1 MVNRSIAVLFR
12 LGAAAAVVVGT
23 TALLQV
29 GGSIPTGANPVN
41 HSPYGWGNNVFGD
54 LGVGSPDN
62 NTGPDT
68 CGALQPCSWA
78 PVQMSLPPGVTG
90 TASAAGQDM
99 SYAIGSDGNLFASGE
114 NEVGQ
119 LGDGTITGPDE
130 CTEPLRL
137 PNEPCSTVP
146 VQVSL
151 PSGVTPTAI
160 AAGYES
166 GYVIGSDSHLYA
178 WGANSAGELGDG
190 TTTDA
195 DAPVQVLLPTGVT
208 AKAIAGGNSTAYA
221 IGSNGKLYAWGDNND
236 GQLGNGTTTSSD
248 TPVQVS
254 LPTGVTAAAITG
266 GYYSGYAV
274 GSDGKLYSW
283 GDNTYGELGNGT
295 TSSSDTPVQVSLP
308 TGVTATAIAGGSYT
322 GYAIGSDGKLYA
334 WGFNGDGEL
343 GDGSTTGPDICD
355 NVNPCSTAPVEVSL
369 PTGVTAT
376 AIAGGLQD
384 GYAIGSDGKL
394 YAWGDNSFAELGD
407 GTDSGAE
414 CADGVGLCSTAPVLV
429 LLSSGTTPLALGSMT
444 SSQSA
449 FAIVAVEPP
458 SAPSITSA
466 TNDIAAQGSPFTF
479 TVRTT
484 GSPTPA
490 ITVAS
495 GSNLPS
501 GVTLTDNGDGTAT
514 LTGNHAVAPGVYTF
528 TFQAANGVRPD
539 ATQLFTLTVR
549 QLPTTRI
556 LIPRTGASLSG
567 LTLLDASAKN
577 ASSVEIR
584 LFGGIYGYSGPV
596 ICNAR
601 ATFFGWLCLWNTA
614 SVPNGSYV
622 LVSEALNSAGSTF
635 GSGVSVTVGNA
646 VSVADLAGSFPG
658 TVSFTLG
665 TGGCDFLEQVFDATY
680 PGSSAVGSV
689 TLHLDG
695 CVPAEPPFTYTGT
708 FTVTTSVGTLAGNA
722 AGTDSN
728 LAGPPP
734 YFSDLTLTVLSGT
747 GGFAGTTGTTG
758 VSMQTSGGANPA
770 LVTGSVTVP

>member
-1 MVNRSIAVLFR
+1 MVNRSIASLFR
-12 LGAAAAVVVGT
+12 LGAAATLVVLGT

-29 GGSIPTGANPVN
+29 GGAKPAGAIPANHFV
-41 HSPYGWGNNVFGD
+41 YGWGNNIFGD
-54 LGVGSPDN
+54 LGVGTPDN

-68 CGALQPCSWA
+68 CGPFQPCSWT
-78 PVQMSLPPGVTG
+78 PVQMSLLTGVTG
-90 TASAAGQDM
+90 IATATGQDM
-99 SYAIGSDGNLFASGE
+99 SYAIGSNGNLYASGE
-114 NEVGQ
+114 NDVGQ
-119 LGDGTITGPDE
+119 LGDGTDAGPDV
-130 CTEPLRL
+130 CTQPLEFS
-137 PNEPCSTVP
+137 NEPCSTVP
-146 VQVSL
+146 VRVSL

-166 GYVIGSDSHLYA
+166 GYAIGSDSDLYA
-178 WGANSAGELGDG
+178 WGANSDGELGDG
-190 TTTDA
+190 TTTSS
-195 DAPVQVLLPTGVT
+195 DAPVQVSLPSGVT
-208 AKAIAGGNSTAYA
+208 ARAIASGNSTAYA
-221 IGSNGKLYAWGDNND
+221 IGSDGKLYAWGVNSN
-236 GQLGNGTTTSSD
+236 GELGDGTTTSSD

-254 LPTGVTAAAITG
+254 LPTGVTPTAIAG
-266 GYYSGYAV
+266 GYYSGYAI

-283 GDNTYGELGNGT
+283 GENTYGELGDGT
-295 TSSSDTPVQVSLP
+295 TTGSDTPVQVSLP
-308 TGVTATAIAGGSYT
+308 TGVRAKALAGGSNT

-355 NVNPCSTAPVEVSL
+355 NVNPCSTAPGQVSL

-394 YAWGDNSFAELGD
+394 YAWGDNSFGELGD
-407 GTDSGAE
+407 GTDNGAE
-414 CADGVGLCSTAPVLV
+414 CADGVGFCSTAPVLV
-429 LLSSGTTPLALGSMT
+429 LLPSGTTPLALGSMT

-449 FAIVAVEPP
+449 FAIVAIEHP

-479 TVRTT
+479 TVNTT

-490 ITVAS
+490 ITLAS
-495 GSNLPS
+495 GSSLPS

-514 LTGNHAVAPGVYTF
+514 FTANNAVAPGLYTF
-528 TFQAANGVRPD
+528 TLQAANGVRPD

-549 QLPTTRI
+549 QLRTTRI
-556 LIPRTGASLSG
+556 
-567 LTLLDASAKN
+567 
-577 ASSVEIR
+577 
-584 LFGGIYGYSGPV
+584 
-596 ICNAR
+596 
-601 ATFFGWLCLWNTA
+601 
-614 SVPNGSYV
+614 
-622 LVSEALNSAGSTF
+622 
-635 GSGVSVTVGNA
+635 GSGISVTVGNP
-646 VSVADLAGSFPG
+646 VNVADLAGSFPG
-658 TVSFTLG
+658 AMSFTLG
-665 TGGCDFLEQVFDATY
+665 TGGCDFLGQGFDATY

-708 FTVTTSVGTLAGNA
+708 FTITTSVGTLAGNA

-728 LAGPPP
+728 LVGPPP

-747 GGFAGTTGTTG
+747 GGFAGTTDTTG
-758 VSMQTSGGANPA
+758 VSIQTSGGANPT